1 MIRKSFQYESVI
13 ERVVR
18 LGLCLVCLHFFIKHK
33 KRYTW
38 IKAVS
43 ICSWEDHVPYVCMW
57 VDLHL
62 CNCAVLC
69 KSLTLPLIHFYFATE
84 KSRVVI
90 FKVVLS
96 YSFPG
101 FFHTFSPVFVPGFSE
116 ECFLFFFFLLTQL
129 TLTYESIKHKE
140 EPNKPVLCLHVTD
153 NLSNN

>member
-1 MIRKSFQYESVI
+1 MSFTGI
-13 ERVVR
+13 
-18 LGLCLVCLHFFIKHK
+18 
-33 KRYTW
+33 
-38 IKAVS
+38 
-43 ICSWEDHVPYVCMW
+43 
-57 VDLHL
+57 
-62 CNCAVLC
+62 
-69 KSLTLPLIHFYFATE
+69 LPLILFYFATE

-116 ECFLFFFFLLTQL
+116 EFFFVFLFLLTQL

-140 EPNKPVLCLHVTD
+140 PNSKDKPVLCLHVTD

>member
-1 MIRKSFQYESVI
+1 MSGLFAFLHQTQKEIYLNKSSLHLQL
-13 ERVVR
+13 R
-18 LGLCLVCLHFFIKHK
+18 GPCALCLH
-33 KRYTW
+33 
-38 IKAVS
+38 VS
-43 ICSWEDHVPYVCMW
+43 D
-57 VDLHL
+57 
-62 CNCAVLC
+62 CAVLC

-84 KSRVVI
+84 KSRVII